1 MPHSHTPHN
10 PRHEHETPAE
20 QLADLPV
27 EPEMPQGDIPPEQG
41 EDVATGV
48 PGNPAAPI

>member
-1 MPHSHTPHN
+1 MQHSHHPHH
-10 PRHEHETPAE
+10 PRHDEETPAE

-27 EPEMPQGDIPPEQG
+27 EPEMPQGDIPVEQS

-48 PGNPAAPI
+48 PGKPAAPI

>member
-1 MPHSHTPHN
+1 MPHTHH
-10 PRHEHETPAE
+10 PRHDDETPTE
-20 QLADLPV
+20 KRADLPV

-48 PGNPAAPI
+48 PALPAAPR